1 MLKQRK
7 HSPFDDQSSPD
18 GSHYLRKSFFLFSFL
33 INNYNYFYIDIKEDD
48 DDVDEDECST
58 DGSDTSQKALV
69 FAD

>member
-18 GSHYLRKSFFLFSFL
+18 GNHYLRKYFSFFFIHFL
-33 INNYNYFYIDIKEDD
+33 LISFYIDIKEDD
-48 DDVDEDECST
+48 DEVDDDECST
-58 DGSDTSQKALV
+58 DGSDNSQKALV

>member
-18 GSHYLRKSFFLFSFL
+18 GSHYLSKYFFKFFHWKFELFFH
-33 INNYNYFYIDIKEDD
+33 IDMKDD
-48 DDVDEDECST
+48 DDEVDDDECST
-58 DGSDTSQKALV
+58 DGSEISQKALV